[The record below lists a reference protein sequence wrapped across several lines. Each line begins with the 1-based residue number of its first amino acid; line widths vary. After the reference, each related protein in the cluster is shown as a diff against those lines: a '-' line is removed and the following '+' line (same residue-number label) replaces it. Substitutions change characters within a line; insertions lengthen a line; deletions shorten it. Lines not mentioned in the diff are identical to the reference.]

1 MLDMNIE
8 ILCSP
13 ATNLSCVQEL
23 VEEVKD
29 DQDIF
34 VLLWYKQLPNWL
46 DFLQATV
53 MLVSAKLPEG
63 REYHANSY
71 HFLTLKA
78 LFYRSRAG

>member
-63 REYHANSY
+63 REYPANSY